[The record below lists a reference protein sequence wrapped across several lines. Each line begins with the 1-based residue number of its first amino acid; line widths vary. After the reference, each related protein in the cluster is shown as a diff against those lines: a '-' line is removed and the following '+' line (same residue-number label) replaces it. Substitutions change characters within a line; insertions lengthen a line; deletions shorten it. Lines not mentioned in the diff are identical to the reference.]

1 MCYRMK
7 YFYLLAA
14 AFAASVWPAA
24 AQITVDAV
32 DAREEAVAFRNEIKS
47 TPVETEFFNRAKYR
61 AERAAIR
68 RERNFLEFGG
78 GLQGT
83 LTSYND
89 PWIETSGGDNSIAM
103 IATAFLHHTF
113 TKNLF
118 TVETKFEA
126 KFGYNRMKVETT
138 SDDGSTS
145 SDGIWF
151 KNQDEFLI
159 STAPSFRMARNWSYG
174 SILKFRSQFANGY
187 VSRTEQKVS
196 DRKSTFLTPGYFDAS
211 LGVTYK
217 SPNAKWPFTVNLSP
231 LALSGTFVE
240 NAAIRENG
248 YLYGLEDPAKTSKWE
263 GGSSIQ
269 IDYDRTFGKRGV
281 IRYRTTLFGFYGW
294 ITSVGQRNKY
304 SDYHAFVDAYEA
316 WSSQE
321 NPDALD
327 KPVLAIHPTV
337 RWENTI
343 EIKATRFLSTVLS
356 FQLYYNRAQHLD
368 VQTQTLLSVGL
379 SYTFK
384 NK

>member
-1 MCYRMK
+1 MK

-196 DRKSTFLTPGYFDAS
+196 DRKSTFLTPGY
-211 LGVTYK
+211 L
-217 SPNAKWPFTVNLSP
+217 
-231 LALSGTFVE
+231 
-240 NAAIRENG
+240 R
-248 YLYGLEDPAKTSKWE
+248 
-263 GGSSIQ
+263 
-269 IDYDRTFGKRGV
+269 R
-281 IRYRTTLFGFYGW
+281 
-294 ITSVGQRNKY
+294 SV
-304 SDYHAFVDAYEA
+304 
-316 WSSQE
+316 
-321 NPDALD
+321 
-327 KPVLAIHPTV
+327 
-337 RWENTI
+337 
-343 EIKATRFLSTVLS
+343 
-356 FQLYYNRAQHLD
+356 
-368 VQTQTLLSVGL
+368 
-379 SYTFK
+379 
-384 NK
+384 

>member
-1 MCYRMK
+1 MK
-7 YFYLLAA
+7 NFYWTLLC
-14 AFAASVWPAA
+14 VLTVLPAA
-24 AQITVDAV
+24 AQISIDEVNAGKKAEFKERIKTTSADA
-32 DAREEAVAFRNEIKS
+32 DYFNEAR
-47 TPVETEFFNRAKYR
+47 YR

-68 RERNFLEFGG
+68 KERNFLEFGTS
-78 GLQGT
+78 LQGT

-89 PWIETSGGDNSIAM
+89 AWIESAGGDNSIAV
-103 IATAFLHHTF
+103 IAALRLHHIF
-113 TKNLF
+113 TKEKF
-118 TVETKFEA
+118 TIETKAEG
-126 KFGYNRMKVETT
+126 KFGYNRMRVENA
-138 SDDGSTS
+138 DGSEE
-145 SDGIWF
+145 GIWF

>member
-1 MCYRMK
+1 MK
-7 YFYLLAA
+7 FHSLLLLLPALAA
-14 AFAASVWPAA
+14 APSAS
-24 AQITVDAV
+24 AQFSIDEV
-32 DAREEAVAFRNEIKS
+32 DARQENVTFRDPVKS
-47 TPVETEFFNRAKYR
+47 TPVDVAYFNRARYR

-68 RERNFLEFGG
+68 KERNKLEFGG
-78 GLQGT
+78 GLQGA

-89 PWIETSGGDNSIAM
+89 PWIKVSGGDNSIALM
-103 IATAFLHHTF
+103 ANLFLNHTY

-118 TVETKFEA
+118 SVETKFIA

-187 VSRTEQKVS
+187 ISRTEQKVS

-269 IDYDRTFGKRGV
+269 IDYDCTFGKRGV